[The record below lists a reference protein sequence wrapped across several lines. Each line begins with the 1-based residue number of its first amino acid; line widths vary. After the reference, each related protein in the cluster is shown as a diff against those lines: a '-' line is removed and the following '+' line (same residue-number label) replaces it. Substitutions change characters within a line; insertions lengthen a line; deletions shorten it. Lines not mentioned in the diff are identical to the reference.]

1 MDVEAPST
9 VASRWGLG
17 KSTSLPHP
25 CSSTLDTNSSSM
37 CPQAFLYMESMS
49 VALTVCLYS
58 ECFMC
63 ILMVTIS
70 GRKCHYPH
78 L

>member
-9 VASRWGLG
+9 VASHWGLG
-17 KSTSLPHP
+17 RSTSLPHP
-25 CSSTLDTNSSSM
+25 CSSTLDTKSSSM
-37 CPQAFLYMESMS
+37 CPQAFLYMESMF

-58 ECFMC
+58 ECFIC
-63 ILMVTIS
+63 IFMVTIS
-70 GRKCHYPH
+70 GRNCHYSH